1 MKSVIEQSHELLV
14 KREEELVREIKP
26 LQDELTNI
34 RRAIRALTGEKP
46 KRSSNL
52 LDRLRAILP
61 EMKGE
66 FRTRD
71 LADKLSTK
79 VNQQFSHCVHNL
91 VATGKIEVT
100 GPAGGRNGSTYRV
113 KK

>member
-1 MKSVIEQSHELLV
+1 MKNVIEQSRELLER
-14 KREEELVREIKP
+14 REEELKTLIAP
-26 LQDELTNI
+26 LQTELTNI
-34 RRAIRALTGEKP
+34 RRALRALTGERP
-46 KRSSNL
+46 KRSNDL

-71 LADKLSTK
+71 LADKLGRK

-91 VATGKIEVT
+91 VVTGKIEVT

-113 KK
+113 AK